1 MRWPNSI
8 GELAIWVV
16 ACAAIVALM
25 YVALVEF
32 GIPIPGW
39 VIRCFWIVLVACGVI
54 LAIKFVMGVKGG
66 PS

>member
-25 YVALVEF
+25 YIALHEF
-32 GIPIPGW
+32 GIAIPAW
-39 VIRCFWIVLVACGVI
+39 VVNAFWVVLVACGII
-54 LAIKFVMGVKGG
+54 LAIKFMMGVKGG
-66 PS
+66 PP